1 MYSRQV
7 AKLKGG
13 YHGYHG
19 IYSLGQKIIL
29 YPGRWSQVGPFYI
42 FIYISHVYVYVV
54 VDASGWWKGRF
65 KGREGLFPNNYI
77 EKL

>member
-7 AKLKGG
+7 AILKGV
-13 YHGYHG
+13 YHGWYR
-19 IYSLGQKIIL
+19 LGKKIIL
-29 YPGRWSQVGPFYI
+29 YPGRWSQYVFVI
-42 FIYISHVYVYVV
+42 HVLLYISHVDVYVV